1 MQLILKNQ
9 SSTIGGETNSSFDSG
24 NLMNNGQSQQYKSK
38 WNLRPV
44 NQLTRWWT
52 STAALLIF
60 VTTITSVGCVKNLA
74 KCKFPIRT
82 QKPALHPVLSR
93 IYALSSVEFLGLK
106 LRLCKKWQ
114 IWDVQQLQIPP
125 LLWCQ
130 QVSKRMMNQQR
141 PTAINI
147 FRNAQTVFLQVA
159 YIIYVEMHLKW

>member
-147 FRNAQTVFLQVA
+147 FRNAQTVFLQLT